1 MRALMSRRAHL
12 ISVLVVLFS
21 IGLLALC
28 WHLVRLDAQIRTHF
42 AGVRWALPAQ
52 VYAAP
57 LELYPGLN
65 ISEAE
70 LIHELDRLGYRRLRA
85 AKGPGTYADLG
96 AGLALKSRSFHF
108 WDGPQTSQELTL
120 SFSRGAIATVADSVT
135 RQPVALARLD
145 PMPIGSIHPAHGEDR
160 VLVRLA
166 QVPPLLPAGLI
177 LVEDRDFYEHLGI
190 DLSSIARAA
199 WANLRAG
206 RVVQGGS
213 TITQQLVKN
222 FFLSSRQTWARKANE
237 ALMAL
242 LLELHFSKNEILEA
256 YLNEIHLGQDGGRAI
271 HGFGLASHFY
281 FSKPL
286 SELHAGEFAMLVGLA
301 KGASY
306 YNPRRHPERAKSR
319 RDLVLRLFAEADL
332 ISQQQYQQLTAL
344 PLGVTPMRRG
354 GVERYPAFV
363 ELVRRQLKGQ
373 YRDEDLTHEGLR
385 IFTTLDP
392 RAQEALETRIV
403 EELPQLESRRQLPR
417 GSLEAAGVVTAV
429 EGGEVMALVGG
440 RDVRFAGF
448 NRALNAKRPIGS
460 LSKPF
465 VYLAA
470 LAQPDRFNLMSVLQ
484 DEPIALTLPHGAVWR
499 PENYSKESHGA
510 TPLYQALAQS
520 YNQATVNLGLSVGV
534 DAVIE
539 GMRRAGLEQEVEA
552 LPSVLLGSV
561 EMSPLDVAQIYGSLA
576 AAGYRTPL
584 MSIREVLTQDGTP
597 LQRYP
602 LQVRQA
608 LPDGPVYLLN
618 WVLEQVM
625 IFGTGRSAYSVVS
638 PAVRLAGKTG
648 TTDDFRD
655 SWFAGYGG
663 DRLSVIW
670 VGRDDNQP
678 AGLTGASGA
687 LQIWSKVMRDIRVRS
702 FDPLQ
707 PTTVE
712 YQLIDSDSG
721 LLADEGCARSIQVP
735 YIRGLAPSQ
744 LAPCADARDS
754 PVLDW
759 FRDLLGR

>member
-1 MRALMSRRAHL
+1 MTRRARL
-12 ISVLVVLFS
+12 LSVLFIIASVGL
-21 IGLLALC
+21 IGLC
-28 WHLVRLDAQIRTHF
+28 WHLIHLDGVIRTHF

-57 LELYPGLN
+57 LELYPGLQLDRD
-65 ISEAE
+65 E
-70 LIHELDRLGYRRLRA
+70 LVHELERLGYRRLRKA
-85 AKGPGTYADLG
+85 QGPGTYSMDARSVDLET
-96 AGLALKSRSFHF
+96 RYFHF
-108 WDGPQTSQELTL
+108 WDGPQSSAQYRLQFGDGRIN
-120 SFSRGAIATVADSVT
+120 SVIDRVSRN
-135 RQPVALARLD
+135 PVALTRLD

-166 QVPPLLPAGLI
+166 DVPPLLPAGLI
-177 LVEDRDFYEHLGI
+177 LVEDRQFYEHFGV

-237 ALMAL
+237 ALMAI

-286 SELHAGEFAMLVGLA
+286 SELHAGEFALLVGLA

-306 YNPRRHPERAKSR
+306 YNPRRHPKRAQAR
-319 RDLVLRLFAEADL
+319 RDLVLRLFADAKL
-332 ISQQQYQQLTAL
+332 ISQQDYQQLIKL
-344 PLGVTPMRRG
+344 PLGVTPLRRG

-403 EELPQLESRRQLPR
+403 EELPVLERSKQLPKDALES
-417 GSLEAAGVVTAV
+417 AGVVSSV
-429 EGGEVMALVGG
+429 ESGEVMALVGG

-448 NRALNAKRPIGS
+448 NRALDARRPIGS
-460 LSKPF
+460 LAKPF

-470 LAQPDRFNLMSVLQ
+470 LAQPQHYNLLSPLQ
-484 DEPIALTLPHGAVWR
+484 DLPVEVHLPHGAVWR
-499 PENYSKESHGA
+499 PENYSKESHGEV
-510 TPLYQALAQS
+510 PLYLALANS
-520 YNQATVNLGLSVGV
+520 YNQATVNLGLEVGV
-534 DAVIE
+534 DAVME
-539 GMRRAGLEQEVEA
+539 GLRRAGLSSA
-552 LPSVLLGSV
+552 PDPLPSAFLGAV
-561 EMSPLDVAQIYGSLA
+561 DMSPLDVAQIYSTLA

-584 MSIREVLTQDGTP
+584 KAIREVLTQDGTP

-602 LQVRQA
+602 LQVRQS
-608 LPDGPVYLLN
+608 LPEGPVFLLN

-638 PAVRLAGKTG
+638 PAIRLAGKTG

-663 DRLSVIW
+663 DRLAVIW
-670 VGRDDNQP
+670 VGRDDNKP

-687 LQIWSKVMRDIRVRS
+687 LRVWSRVMRDLKVRS

-707 PTTVE
+707 PSTVNFE
-712 YQLIDSDSG
+712 LTDPVSG
-721 LLADEGCARSIQVP
+721 LLADDGCAQALSVP
-735 YIRGLAPSQ
+735 YIQGMAPADY
-744 LAPCADARDS
+744 APCARRGE
-754 PVLDW
+754 PRVLDW